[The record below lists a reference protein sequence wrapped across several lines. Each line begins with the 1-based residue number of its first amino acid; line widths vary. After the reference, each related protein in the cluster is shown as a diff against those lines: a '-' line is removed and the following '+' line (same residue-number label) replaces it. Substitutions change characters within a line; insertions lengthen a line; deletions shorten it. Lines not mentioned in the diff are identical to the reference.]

1 MIKLSSDYVNFNS
14 TRGVVLEMALL
25 MLSTNTGDDNT
36 RQESKL
42 GNFYC
47 SYYCYKGE
55 KNKPEKYHPNG
66 NNEVVFSRMS
76 KRL

>member
-1 MIKLSSDYVNFNS
+1 MAKLFSDYINFNS
-14 TRGVVLEMALL
+14 RLGVALEMALL
-25 MLSTNTGDDNT
+25 MLSATAGDDNT

-55 KNKPEKYHPNG
+55 KISLRNIIQRETMK
-66 NNEVVFSRMS
+66 
-76 KRL
+76 